1 MEFTKSVIRNFNKA
15 QQASTYS
22 SYSKHHL
29 GAVIFYKNKV
39 ISVGWNT
46 NKELLLQR
54 RYNVLR
60 NFDVTKYPNYGH
72 AEMCAI
78 HKMINTYDMDKI
90 DKSKLSIYIWRGRF
104 GKGMMSRPC
113 AACQAALK
121 DFGIKNIYY
130 TGNDSFVYEELK

>member
-1 MEFTKSVIRNFNKA
+1 MEFSKTDTKNFNKA
-15 QQASTYS
+15 QQASTYAS
-22 SYSKHHL
+22 FSKHHL

-39 ISVGWNT
+39 LSVGWNT

-60 NFDVTKYPNYGH
+60 NFDVNKYPNYGH
-72 AEMCAI
+72 AEMSAI
-78 HKMINTYDMDKI
+78 HKLINTYDMDKI
-90 DKSKLSIYIWRGRF
+90 DKSKLSIYIWRGKNGNRMLA
-104 GKGMMSRPC
+104 KPC
-113 AACQAALK
+113 VACQAALK